1 MAKSA
6 RFANYLQVHFSQS
19 EKEAL
24 RIEAFNRRTDMKTIV
39 RQAVSEFLARLSAE
53 AGDSSVS
60 LSAMDKARR
69 KTVTVGAGKTT
80 TVGIGVD

>member
-6 RFANYLQVHFSQS
+6 RYANYLQVHFSQE

-39 RQAVSEFLARLSAE
+39 RQAVSEFLARQSAE
-53 AGDSSVS
+53 TNAGDSSVS
-60 LSAMDKARR
+60 LSADTPAQPPEPP
-69 KTVTVGAGKTT
+69 TLPTPA
-80 TVGIGVD
+80 

>member
-39 RQAVSEFLARLSAE
+39 RQAVSEFLARQSAE
-53 AGDSSVS
+53 TNAGDF
-60 LSAMDKARR
+60 SASQAAH
-69 KTVTVGAGKTT
+69 TPAQPPESQPSPEST
-80 TVGIGVD
+80 

>member
-24 RIEAFNRRTDMKTIV
+24 RIEAFNRRTDMRAIV
-39 RQAVSEFLARLSAE
+39 RQAVSDFLSRQSAE
-53 AGDSSVS
+53 TNAGGSSSS
-60 LSAMDKARR
+60 LSADTHAQPPELP
-69 KTVTVGAGKTT
+69 TLPTPA
-80 TVGIGVD
+80 

>member
-6 RFANYLQVHFSQS
+6 RFANYLQVHFSQP

-39 RQAVSEFLARLSAE
+39 RQAVAEFLANQSAE
-53 AGDSSVS
+53 TNAGGSSVS
-60 LSAMDKARR
+60 LSADTPAQPPELP
-69 KTVTVGAGKTT
+69 TSPESA
-80 TVGIGVD
+80 

>member
-39 RQAVSEFLARLSAE
+39 RQAVSEFLARQSVE
-53 AGDSSVS
+53 TNAGDYSSS
-60 LSAMDKARR
+60 LSADTPAQPQELP
-69 KTVTVGAGKTT
+69 TSPESA
-80 TVGIGVD
+80 

>member
-1 MAKSA
+1 MARSA

-39 RQAVSEFLARLSAE
+39 RQAVAEFLARQSAE
-53 AGDSSVS
+53 TNAGDSSVS
-60 LSAMDKARR
+60 LSADTPAQPLELQ
-69 KTVTVGAGKTT
+69 TLPTPA
-80 TVGIGVD
+80 

>member
-6 RFANYLQVHFSQS
+6 RCANYLQVHFSQP

-39 RQAVSEFLARLSAE
+39 RQAVAEFLANQSAGKDANE
-53 AGDSSVS
+53 SSAS
-60 LSAMDKARR
+60 LSADTPAQPQEPQS
-69 KTVTVGAGKTT
+69 
-80 TVGIGVD
+80 

>member
-39 RQAVSEFLARLSAE
+39 RQAVSEFMARQSVE
-53 AGDSSVS
+53 TNAGDYSSS
-60 LSAMDKARR
+60 LSADTPAQRHR
-69 KTVTVGAGKTT
+69 
-80 TVGIGVD
+80 

>member
-6 RFANYLQVHFSQS
+6 RFANYLQVHFSQE

-39 RQAVSEFLARLSAE
+39 RQAVSEFLARQSVKSGAIH
-53 AGDSSVS
+53 GD
-60 LSAMDKARR
+60 
-69 KTVTVGAGKTT
+69 
-80 TVGIGVD
+80 